1 MLISMH
7 PPLEVLKN
15 YIPSCN
21 TESSVGRFYAA
32 AAEQHFHAIIRF
44 EMNLKRWTRLQQTQS
59 LAPDKS

>member
-44 EMNLKRWTRLQQTQS
+44 EMNLKR
-59 LAPDKS
+59 